1 MGHQTFSTTSYRR
14 ARRDYGVTS
23 DTGVTKK
30 AEEQA
35 RKSGHLSEI
44 VDPAVD
50 PIRRSMIRL
59 ISEQAVDRYS
69 WLPDG
74 Y

>member
-35 RKSGHLSEI
+35 RKRDRKST
-44 VDPAVD
+44 
-50 PIRRSMIRL
+50 RL
-59 ISEQAVDRYS
+59 NSS
-69 WLPDG
+69 H
-74 Y
+74 